1 MILETLR
8 GSLRPLPACRTAAAA
23 LLARR
28 HASPLRS
35 AAANLTF
42 RPLGTTASKACRERR
57 VEARD
62 ARARRPASVRAAD
75 GSLIAPQDGQETESR
90 GTARDTSPTPHVSTL
105 MSTRSAVSGRP
116 RSVDERSCSFDF
128 STGNSTGAG
137 QHLQV
142 MKQAEVLHQSTCKL
156 VS

>member
-1 MILETLR
+1 MQDSSSSPTGTSACFSTAIR
-8 GSLRPLPACRTAAAA
+8 RSKPYLPA
-23 LLARR
+23 AR
-28 HASPLRS
+28 HY
-35 AAANLTF
+35 
-42 RPLGTTASKACRERR
+42 TASKACRERR

-90 GTARDTSPTPHVSTL
+90 GTARDTSPTPHVSPL

-116 RSVDERSCSFDF
+116 RSVDERSCSFAF